1 MVTDTILL
9 LCKNGLTF
17 KKSIKVQGLL
27 GITVDDSDVF
37 LIQLDDTFQSNLFEV
52 TNVDLNENSQQLM
65 PFSNPDVGI
74 DHSSGDGLIN
84 NIGQQR
90 KDLEQPVG
98 MSKLQKCG
106 RTQRTQKQSKQVLHP
121 EIGDVITI
129 KDEADDNEFPWDTSN
144 MQFQGTE
151 ELSGRG
157 ILPDSSNFMADFG
170 DLVKAEDSFG
180 AFGGTTCNFDAS
192 KSSSGSQ
199 YAAPVKEEYEYG
211 INDICYDQNYSRGNY
226 SSKNMG
232 RQSVTKRERTFAKP
246 KTVSAFS

>member
-9 LCKNGLTF
+9 LCKNGLSF
-17 KKSIKVQGLL
+17 EKGIKVQGLL

-37 LIQLDDTFQSNLFEV
+37 LIQINDTFQSNCFEAASIDV
-52 TNVDLNENSQQLM
+52 NENNQQLM
-65 PFSNPDVGI
+65 PFSNPDVGM

-84 NIGQQR
+84 NLCQQR
-90 KDLEQPVG
+90 KVIEQPAAGV
-98 MSKLQKCG
+98 SKLPKSG
-106 RTQRTQKQSKQVLHP
+106 RIQKQPKQTRCP
-121 EIGDVITI
+121 DIGDVITI
-129 KDEADDNEFPWDTSN
+129 KDEADDNEYPWDNSN
-144 MQFQGTE
+144 MQFQGSE

-180 AFGGTTCNFDAS
+180 AFSGTTCNFEAS

-211 INDICYDQNYSRGNY
+211 INEFCYDQNYSRANY
-226 SSKNMG
+226 SSKAMG
-232 RQSVTKRERTFAKP
+232 RQSLAKRERTFAKP
-246 KTVSAFS
+246 KTVRAFS